1 METCIGVELRKQQE
15 LEKTEEIFIIMLIF
29 KGSRIYKITFKK
41 IRLLVAMCFAFFKL
55 ILLIQVIHLTR

>member
-15 LEKTEEIFIIMLIF
+15 LEKTEEEIFVIMLIF

-55 ILLIQVIHLTR
+55 KLFF